1 MIRNYELKEEC
12 KKLVQLNASEAD
24 TFFDFKDCLFD
35 NVTTSTKYINLRKW
49 VQYWAIK
56 YGDADQVLK
65 TDANKIS
72 LAKIGWEQTTWID
85 CIYSFK
91 TYFAAFLRKFFDAPL
106 MPEREILNKFDDLF
120 SEKEIIAF
128 AKKNSINVEI
138 VYELFDELDKMAKL
152 THTLGNYMP
161 CFDSEY
167 NSIKGYE
174 GYAYVQ
180 DRIELL
186 YDELVNPKYK
196 EYINTDM
203 RSQLK
208 KWFDENK
215 HKYILGEMLD
225 NTKLKSYTFSNKRG
239 RALIMG
245 DETDLCNYHAFLK
258 EANRVL
264 VNRNIAMNECIAEL

>member
-1 MIRNYELKEEC
+1 
-12 KKLVQLNASEAD
+12 
-24 TFFDFKDCLFD
+24 
-35 NVTTSTKYINLRKW
+35 
-49 VQYWAIK
+49 
-56 YGDADQVLK
+56 
-65 TDANKIS
+65 
-72 LAKIGWEQTTWID
+72 
-85 CIYSFK
+85 
-91 TYFAAFLRKFFDAPL
+91 

-161 CFDSEY
+161 CFDSAY

-196 EYINTDM
+196 VSDST
-203 RSQLK
+203 
-208 KWFDENK
+208 
-215 HKYILGEMLD
+215 
-225 NTKLKSYTFSNKRG
+225 SNF
-239 RALIMG
+239 
-245 DETDLCNYHAFLK
+245 T
-258 EANRVL
+258 
-264 VNRNIAMNECIAEL
+264 